1 MSQFNTTELDFDKIK
16 ANLIDYF
23 KRSGGPFT
31 DYDFS
36 GSGLD
41 HIMDILAYN
50 THYNAVNAHMA
61 MNESFLDSAQVRG
74 NVVSRA
80 KLLGYTPKSVTAPS
94 ASIKL
99 VLSSKQGA
107 SNSTLTLP
115 QGTQFTTS
123 IDSTTYSFE
132 TAEITVAQKDE
143 SQETFTFNNLII
155 KQGTTRVENYTID
168 NSYDQRFVINAQNA
182 DTSTLKVEVFPTI
195 AAVNGTQQAYNKFT
209 EFPNVD
215 GTSKIYFVDENADGN
230 FEIRFGNNLFGARP
244 AASGLVRLTYL
255 VSEGPLTNGASLFNF
270 TDGQSGLEYE
280 SGSAIVTTTAKAA
293 GGNQVEDINSIKY
306 NAPLSFISQERAVT
320 SDDYKSIIMKS
331 FSGLDNVA
339 AWGGET
345 EPIPQFG
352 KVYIS
357 AKPTAAPY
365 LTTLQKAEILSLL
378 ESKKMVGITP
388 VIVDPEYTYIYF
400 EVFFKYDPS
409 GTSTS
414 LGGLISTIKQTL
426 INYNQSKLNNFDG
439 VYRHS
444 NLLASIDAAN
454 PAILNNIARVYA
466 YKLVN
471 ITASSLDTAQVDFGF
486 TIDGKIDQ
494 SESMIATSSIIIGGK
509 EAILA
514 DKHIPGDSEKRQIY
528 AYQIDSNGRV
538 VIINANVGY
547 LYPNTGLVDLSD
559 LQNDVNESLRV
570 EVRPAADDI
579 ISQRKK
585 ILQIDVERTN
595 IQGDID
601 NISIAGSSGLASYTT
616 VSRD

>member
-23 KRSGGPFT
+23 KRSGGPFK
-31 DYDFS
+31 DYDFT

-41 HIMDILAYN
+41 HLMDVLAYN

-94 ASIKL
+94 ASVKL
-99 VLSSKQGA
+99 VLGGKPG
-107 SNSTLTLP
+107 SNNNTLTLP
-115 QGTQFTTS
+115 QGTRFTTN

-132 TAEITVAQKDE
+132 TSEITVAQKDTA
-143 SQETFTFNNLII
+143 QDTFTFNNLII
-155 KQGTTRVENYTID
+155 KQGSTRVENYTID

-195 AAVNGTQQAYNKFT
+195 AAVNGTQTVYNKFT

-255 VSEGPLTNGASLFNF
+255 VSEGPLTNGASVFSF

-280 SGSAIVTTTAKAA
+280 SGSALVTTITKAA
-293 GGNQVEDINSIKY
+293 GGNQVEDIDSIKY

-320 SDDYKSIIMKS
+320 SDDYKSIIMKN
-331 FSGLDNVA
+331 FTGLDNVA

-357 AKPTAAPY
+357 VKPTAAAY

-388 VIVDPEYTYIYF
+388 VIVDPEYTYVYF
-400 EVFFKYDPS
+400 EIFFKYDPS

-414 LGGLISTIKQTL
+414 AGGLTSSIKQTL

-444 NLLASIDAAN
+444 NLLSAIDSAN
-454 PAILNNIARVYA
+454 PAILSSIARVYA
-466 YKLVN
+466 YKLVD

-486 TIDGKIDQ
+486 MIDGKINQ
-494 SESMIATSSIIIGGK
+494 SESMISTSTITIGGR

-514 DKHIPGDSEKRQIY
+514 DKYIPGDNEKRQIY

-538 VIINANVGY
+538 VVINSRVGFV
-547 LYPNTGLVDLSD
+547 YPNTGLVDLSD

-570 EVRPAADDI
+570 QVRPASDDI

-601 NISIAGSSGLASYTT
+601 NISIAGSAGLSTYTT